1 MAHDGGFM
9 FNDKTSLMKQLRTKT
24 GFHRL
29 PTPYSMEQIYDEVI
43 KTSTI
48 PTFSTYFPKEMKIPV
63 DLNQIRVPHDRDA
76 FQGDQSDIYEI
87 PPIFP
92 PESDRFIVGIQSL
105 DPYNDMRY
113 QALSSTYE
121 TIESYQ
127 ALAVAQGAANLASVI
142 EPPVITEFIEPNR
155 FRLSTGYYYRDRVI
169 LTLEI
174 SYSAE
179 AFDIPRKYRKAFSKL
194 ALLDLQQFLYETLKF
209 EDGTP
214 TALADMQLFVNRW
227 ENAGAERA
235 ELINA
240 WDTKESG
247 LVKLPMAWI

>member
-9 FNDKTSLMKQLRTKT
+9 FSSKTDLLKQLRWKT
-24 GFHRL
+24 GFHRI
-29 PTPYSMEQIYDEVI
+29 PTPFSMDEIYDQVI
-43 KTSTI
+43 KSSI
-48 PTFSTYFPKEMKIPV
+48 QTFSTFFPKEMKIPV

-76 FQGDQSDIYEI
+76 FQGDISDIYQI
-87 PPIFP
+87 PDIFP
-92 PESDRFIVGIQSL
+92 PDSDRFIVGIQKL

-127 ALAVAQGAANLASVI
+127 ALAIAQGAANLASVI

-179 AFDIPRKYRKAFSKL
+179 AFDIPRKYRVAFSKL
-194 ALLDLQQFLYETLKF
+194 ALLDTEVFLYESLKF
-209 EDGTP
+209 EENTP
-214 TALADMQLFVNRW
+214 TAFADMQLFVNRY
-227 ENAGAERA
+227 ENAAQERA
-235 ELINA
+235 ELLNK
-240 WDTKESG
+240 WSTRDSG
-247 LVKLPMAWI
+247 LTRLVCQYF